1 MDAIWLPT
9 GPNDEL
15 QEWTL
20 FAIGFESLVR
30 RFFEIDPD
38 WRPQSQDL

>member
-1 MDAIWLPT
+1 VNGEP
-9 GPNDEL
+9 

-20 FAIGFESLVR
+20 FAIGFECLVG

-38 WRPQSQDL
+38 WRKPGQEV